1 METSKKIPTFDQLM
15 NPLIK
20 ALREL
25 GGSGTTDEIYE
36 RVVEILKLPDEVL
49 EVLHGSKGAQT
60 EIAWLAWARTYL
72 KKYGVLDNSAR
83 GVWALAA
90 VVKDL
95 EKVNPREVVTV
106 GSLIFRIT

>member
-36 RVVEILKLPDEVL
+36 RVIEILKLPDEVL

-60 EIAWLAWARTYL
+60 EIAYRLAWARTL
-72 KKYGVLDNSAR
+72 TRKKAGRVPACNNS
-83 GVWALAA
+83 
-90 VVKDL
+90 
-95 EKVNPREVVTV
+95 E
-106 GSLIFRIT
+106 SLWKFQLGK